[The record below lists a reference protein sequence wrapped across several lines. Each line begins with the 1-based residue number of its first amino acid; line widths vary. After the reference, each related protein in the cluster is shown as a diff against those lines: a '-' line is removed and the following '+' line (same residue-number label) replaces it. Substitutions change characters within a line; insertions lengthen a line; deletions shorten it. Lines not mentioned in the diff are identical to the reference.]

1 MVTGPGD
8 ELAASA
14 ADRRYRRVSHAER
27 EQVIGTVKAAFV
39 PSRRPAACWRTCARP
54 NSASPAVT
62 GLRSES
68 GMLRK
73 TAGDLSR
80 DSARS
85 STRPSRPASNKEPE
99 SCSRPPIPCTEGQV
113 ATASQRSQ
121 IIEFCVYGC
130 PATTPPRSRHDTG
143 LAGTARRTATR
154 PSRRCVLDISQVRR
168 NASNLRAFFW
178 GRPLTGR
185 PPSQPL
191 RLQPQAESPVGLRE
205 RS

>member
-1 MVTGPGD
+1 MLVIVPITLICARRGLRCHAPVGTANGGYRAAMVTGPGD

-80 DSARS
+80 DVNRA
-85 STRPSRPASNKEPE
+85 
-99 SCSRPPIPCTEGQV
+99 
-113 ATASQRSQ
+113 
-121 IIEFCVYGC
+121 
-130 PATTPPRSRHDTG
+130 
-143 LAGTARRTATR
+143 
-154 PSRRCVLDISQVRR
+154 LD
-168 NASNLRAFFW
+168 AA
-178 GRPLTGR
+178 
-185 PPSQPL
+185 
-191 RLQPQAESPVGLRE
+191 
-205 RS
+205 